1 MRTKEEIVHSVL
13 ADPENWH
20 IHEDE
25 MNMLDAED
33 SFWDSAP
40 LKFIEIVGP
49 CFIKDGAL

>member
-1 MRTKEEIVHSVL
+1 MRTPEEIVCAVL
-13 ADPENWH
+13 SDPENWS
-20 IHEDE
+20 INELE

-49 CFIKDGAL
+49 STKEGEK